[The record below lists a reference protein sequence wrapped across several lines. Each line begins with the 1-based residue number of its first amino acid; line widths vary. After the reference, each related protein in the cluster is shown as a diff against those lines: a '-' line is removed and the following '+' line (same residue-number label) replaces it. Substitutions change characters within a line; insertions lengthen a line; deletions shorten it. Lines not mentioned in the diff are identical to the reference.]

1 MRQYPD
7 FTVKLKRFLEIPPEA
22 ERVFLDTV
30 FPPRYAPLTR
40 IMLIVEIK
48 PLPAKP
54 SSTHSLSEPTYT
66 AAVEKILDNDM
77 RSQVYNQVRFA
88 FENDP
93 QQETI
98 VHLSAV
104 GYYCKVRWFNRKR
117 LQEGRY
123 LPITQSNKGHTPKW
137 SAITKSTAVKMFPLI
152 EVGKADFHSSFK
164 TAWTRALRDQQRKMS
179 RHA

>member
-22 ERVFLDTV
+22 EHVFLHTV

-40 IMLIVEIK
+40 IIMIVEIK
-48 PLPAKP
+48 PLPARL
-54 SSTHSLSEPTYT
+54 SSTNSESKKTHA
-66 AAVEKILDNDM
+66 AAVDKILDNDM

-98 VHLSAV
+98 IHLSAV

-117 LQEGRY
+117 LQEGRH
-123 LPITQSNKGHTPKW
+123 LPITPSNRDHIPQW
-137 SAITKSTAVKMFPLI
+137 SAITKSTEVKMFPLI